1 MVPELGCSTIPD
13 GGGEGGSAEGRDPGP
28 GGFLAPLP
36 LRCRLPR
43 RSPQTRPGTGAGWCR
58 WRPRPAAPR
67 RSPGPPGA
75 GPARRRLRTMTKTKT
90 RRTTRRLLR
99 RRPLPLEPRPRRFP
113 PPPPRPPQP
122 GGRGAPR
129 GRRRRPEARGE
140 AAGPGRVAAGR
151 PLGPGAPRR
160 RRPRWSRVGRGSAT
174 DSCAPCSP
182 REVKQ
187 REGEATTQG
196 GGEAE
201 GGGRGPRNLPG
212 PPGAARPP
220 AGRRRY
226 AERRAAPAGPASC
239 IAGSGPPCRRRAAAT
254 PSRGPGRSLPP
265 ARLPRNLDNCVP
277 RPPGAADSGEGGG
290 KEAQEPDAERG
301 FRGEGEGRGLRGGWR
316 RREPHRP
323 QPREPRGRLHTFPGC
338 AGNRT
343 ARESRF
349 QSNAAAGS
357 GTSAPSPP
365 RGTDARWVSPDLTLL
380 E

>member
-1 MVPELGCSTIPD
+1 MGGAWGLHPRMGVPDRRAICPGSRTPRWSQNRD
-13 GGGEGGSAEGRDPGP
+13 APQSWMGEGRGLRRGSRPRAW
-28 GGFLAPLP
+28 GFLAPLP

-75 GPARRRLRTMTKTKT
+75 GPARRRLKTMTKTKT

-99 RRPLPLEPRPRRFP
+99 RRPLPLEPQPRRFPP

-129 GRRRRPEARGE
+129 GRRRRPGARGA

-151 PLGPGAPRR
+151 PPGPGAPRR

-201 GGGRGPRNLPG
+201 GGGGGPGTCLARSAPLSG
-212 PPGAARPP
+212 PHP
-220 AGRRRY
+220 AGRY
-226 AERRAAPAGPASC
+226 AERRVAPVRPATCMPGP
-239 IAGSGPPCRRRAAAT
+239 GLAAT
-254 PSRGPGRSLPP
+254 PGRGRSTRGPGRRRPP
-265 ARLPRNLDNCVP
+265 ARPPRNLDNCMP
-277 RPPGAADSGEGGG
+277 RPPGAAGPGKRRRRRPGSPTRSAGSGGRGGG
-290 KEAQEPDAERG
+290 G
-301 FRGEGEGRGLRGGWR
+301 C
-316 RREPHRP
+316 
-323 QPREPRGRLHTFPGC
+323 RGRLGAEG
-338 AGNRT
+338 AGPPAASGA
-343 ARESRF
+343 AR
-349 QSNAAAGS
+349 
-357 GTSAPSPP
+357 P
-365 RGTDARWVSPDLTLL
+365 LTLVPGKRWDSNRPGEPL
-380 E
+380 PV

>member
-1 MVPELGCSTIPD
+1 MGGAWGLHPRMGFPD
-13 GGGEGGSAEGRDPGP
+13 RRAICPGSRTPRWSQNRDAPQSWMGEGRGLRRGSRPRAW
-28 GGFLAPLP
+28 GFLAPLP

-75 GPARRRLRTMTKTKT
+75 GPARRRLKTMTKTKT

-99 RRPLPLEPRPRRFP
+99 RRPLPLEPQPRRFPP

-129 GRRRRPEARGE
+129 GRRRRPGARGA

-151 PLGPGAPRR
+151 PPGPGAPRR

-201 GGGRGPRNLPG
+201 GGGRGPRNLPSALGAAQRPAPRRPLRRAPGGARPPCNLHAGPGPRRHAGPRPLNPRPG
-212 PPGAARPP
+212 PPPPARPP
-220 AGRRRY
+220 A
-226 AERRAAPAGPASC
+226 
-239 IAGSGPPCRRRAAAT
+239 
-254 PSRGPGRSLPP
+254 
-265 ARLPRNLDNCVP
+265 
-277 RPPGAADSGEGGG
+277 
-290 KEAQEPDAERG
+290 
-301 FRGEGEGRGLRGGWR
+301 
-316 RREPHRP
+316 P
-323 QPREPRGRLHTFPGC
+323 QPG
-338 AGNRT
+338 
-343 ARESRF
+343 
-349 QSNAAAGS
+349 
-357 GTSAPSPP
+357 
-365 RGTDARWVSPDLTLL
+365 
-380 E
+380 